1 MTALVLELDSITKNF
16 PQRELLRGVDLA
28 LKSGNSYV
36 LTGDNGCGKTTLM
49 RIIAGLEPANGG
61 AMRFEGMEV
70 DLDRYPE
77 ALRQRMTY
85 VHQQPYLFHTSIAH
99 NIAYGL
105 KTRGVRRQQREKLI
119 ADAIAWAG
127 VAHLRDVAPH
137 KLSGGERQRVALAR
151 AKVLNSHLLLFDE
164 PTANLDSEARR
175 HAIDLI
181 DELRGGDVT
190 VLIACHDREIIDMP
204 GMKRLRL
211 AAGRVTAV

>member
-1 MTALVLELDSITKNF
+1 MTTFVLELKSITKNF

-61 AMRFEGMEV
+61 AMHFEGNEV

-105 KTRGVRRQQREKLI
+105 KTRGVRKQQRETLI
-119 ADAIAWAG
+119 AEAIAWAG
-127 VAHLRDVAPH
+127 VEHLRDVLPH

-151 AKVLNSHLLLFDE
+151 AKVLNPRLLLFDE
-164 PTANLDSEARR
+164 PTASLDTEARR
-175 HAIDLI
+175 YAIELI
-181 DELRGGDVT
+181 DELRRDDVT
-190 VLIACHDREIIDMP
+190 VLVACHDREIIDMP
-204 GMKRLRL
+204 GMKWLQL
-211 AAGRVTAV
+211 ASGRVAAM

>member
-1 MTALVLELDSITKNF
+1 MMAFLLELNSIIRKF

-28 LKSGNSYV
+28 LKPGNSYV

-61 AMRFEGMEV
+61 AMRFEEREV

-77 ALRQRMTY
+77 ALRQRITY

-127 VAHLRDVAPH
+127 VLHLRDVAPH

-181 DELRGGDVT
+181 DELRSGDVT
-190 VLIACHDREIIDMP
+190 ALIACHDREIIDMP
-204 GMKRLRL
+204 GMKRLHL
-211 AAGRVTAV
+211 AAGRVAAM

>member
-1 MTALVLELDSITKNF
+1 MTVLVLELKSITKNF

-28 LKSGNSYV
+28 LNSGNSYV

-49 RIIAGLEPANGG
+49 RIIAGLEPADGG

-70 DLDRYPE
+70 ELDRYPE

-211 AAGRVTAV
+211 ASGRVAAV

>member
-1 MTALVLELDSITKNF
+1 MTTFALELKSITKNF

-49 RIIAGLEPANGG
+49 RIIAGLEPANSGV
-61 AMRFEGMEV
+61 MHFEGKEV

-85 VHQQPYLFHTSIAH
+85 VHQQPYLFHSSIDH

-105 KTRGVRRQQREKLI
+105 KTRGVRKQQRERLT
-119 ADAIAWAG
+119 AEAIAWAG
-127 VAHLRDVAPH
+127 VGHLRDVLPH

-151 AKVLNSHLLLFDE
+151 AKVLNPHLLLFDE

-175 HAIDLI
+175 HVIELI
-181 DELRGGDVT
+181 YELRSDDVT
-190 VLIACHDREIIDMP
+190 VLVACHDREIIDMP
-204 GMKRLRL
+204 GMKRLQL
-211 AAGRVTAV
+211 ASGRVAAM

>member
-1 MTALVLELDSITKNF
+1 MTIFVLELKSVTKNF
-16 PQRELLRGVDLA
+16 PQRELLRGIDLA

-61 AMRFEGMEV
+61 AMHFEGNEV

-77 ALRQRMTY
+77 ALRQQMTY

-105 KTRGVRRQQREKLI
+105 KTRGVRREQRERLTGE
-119 ADAIAWAG
+119 AIAWAG
-127 VAHLRDVAPH
+127 VGHLRDVLPH

-151 AKVLNSHLLLFDE
+151 AKVLNPRLLLFDE

-175 HAIDLI
+175 HVIELI
-181 DELRGGDVT
+181 YELRSDDVT
-190 VLIACHDREIIDMP
+190 VLVACHDREIIEMP
-204 GMKRLRL
+204 GMKRLQL
-211 AAGRVTAV
+211 AEGRVTAM

>member
-1 MTALVLELDSITKNF
+1 MTTFALELKSITKNF

-61 AMRFEGMEV
+61 AMRFEGNEV

-85 VHQQPYLFHTSIAH
+85 VHQQPYLFQTSIAH

-105 KTRGVRRQQREKLI
+105 KTRGVDKQQRERLI
-119 ADAIAWAG
+119 AEAIAWAG
-127 VAHLRDVAPH
+127 VGHLRDVLPH

-151 AKVLNSHLLLFDE
+151 AKVLNPRLLLFDE

-175 HAIDLI
+175 HAIELI
-181 DELRGGDVT
+181 DELCSDDVT

-204 GMKRLRL
+204 GMKRLQL
-211 AAGRVTAV
+211 ASGRVAAM

>member
-1 MTALVLELDSITKNF
+1 MTALVLEMKSITKNF

-28 LKSGNSYV
+28 LNSGNSYV

-61 AMRFEGMEV
+61 AMRFEGMKV

-85 VHQQPYLFHTSIAH
+85 VHQQPYLFHTSIAQ

-105 KTRGVRRQQREKLI
+105 KTRGVCREQRKQLVAE
-119 ADAIAWAG
+119 AIAWAG
-127 VAHLRDVAPH
+127 VTHLCDVAPH
-137 KLSGGERQRVALAR
+137 KLSGGERQRIALAR
-151 AKVLNSHLLLFDE
+151 VKVLNPRLLLFDE
-164 PTANLDSEARR
+164 PTANLDSDARR

-181 DELRGGDVT
+181 DELRSGDVT
-190 VLIACHDREIIDMP
+190 VLIACHDREIIEMP
-204 GMKRLRL
+204 EMHRLHL
-211 AAGRVTAV
+211 ASGRIAAV

>member
-1 MTALVLELDSITKNF
+1 MTVLVLELKSITKNF

-28 LKSGNSYV
+28 LNSGNSYV

-49 RIIAGLEPANGG
+49 RIIAGLEPADGG

-211 AAGRVTAV
+211 ASGRVSAV

>member
-1 MTALVLELDSITKNF
+1 MTTFVLELKSITKNF

-61 AMRFEGMEV
+61 AMHFEGNEV

-105 KTRGVRRQQREKLI
+105 KTRGVRKQQRERLI
-119 ADAIAWAG
+119 AEAIAWAG
-127 VAHLRDVAPH
+127 VGHLRDVLPH

-151 AKVLNSHLLLFDE
+151 AKVLNPHLLLFDE

-175 HAIDLI
+175 HAIELI
-181 DELRGGDVT
+181 DELRNDDVT
-190 VLIACHDREIIDMP
+190 VLVACHDREIIDMP
-204 GMKRLRL
+204 GMKRLQL
-211 AAGRVTAV
+211 ASGRVAAM

>member
-1 MTALVLELDSITKNF
+1 MTALVLELNSITKNF

-28 LKSGNSYV
+28 LNSGNSYV

-49 RIIAGLEPANGG
+49 RIIAGLEPASGG
-61 AMRFEGMEV
+61 AMHFEGKEV

-105 KTRGVRRQQREKLI
+105 KTRGVRKEPRERLV

-127 VAHLRDVAPH
+127 VGHLRDVAPH

-204 GMKRLRL
+204 GMKRLHL
-211 AAGRVTAV
+211 AAGRVAAM

>member
-1 MTALVLELDSITKNF
+1 MTVLVLELKSITKNF

-28 LKSGNSYV
+28 LNSGNSYV

-49 RIIAGLEPANGG
+49 RIIAGLEPADGG

-127 VAHLRDVAPH
+127 VAHLGDVAPH

-211 AAGRVTAV
+211 ASGRVAAV

>member
-1 MTALVLELDSITKNF
+1 MTVLVLELKSITKNF

-28 LKSGNSYV
+28 LNSGNSYV

-49 RIIAGLEPANGG
+49 RIIAGLEPADGG

-204 GMKRLRL
+204 RMKRLRL
-211 AAGRVTAV
+211 ASGRVAAV

>member
-1 MTALVLELDSITKNF
+1 MTALVLELKSITKNF

-28 LKSGNSYV
+28 LNSGNSYV

-49 RIIAGLEPANGG
+49 RIIAGLEPSGGG
-61 AMRFEGMEV
+61 AMRFEGDEV

-85 VHQQPYLFHTSIAH
+85 VHQQPYLFDTSIAH

-105 KTRGVRRQQREKLI
+105 KTRGMRRQQREKLV

-181 DELRGGDVT
+181 DELRSGDVT

-204 GMKRLRL
+204 GMKRLHL
-211 AAGRVTAV
+211 AAGRVAAV

>member
-1 MTALVLELDSITKNF
+1 MTVLVLELKSITKNF

-49 RIIAGLEPANGG
+49 RIIAGLEPAGGG
-61 AMRFEGMEV
+61 AMRFEGNEV

-105 KTRGVRRQQREKLI
+105 NTRGVRRQQREKLI

-164 PTANLDSEARR
+164 PTANLDSDARR

-211 AAGRVTAV
+211 AAGHVTSV

>member
-1 MTALVLELDSITKNF
+1 MTVLVLELKSITKNF

-28 LKSGNSYV
+28 LNSGNSYV

-49 RIIAGLEPANGG
+49 RIIAGLEPADGG

-211 AAGRVTAV
+211 ASGRVAAV